1 MSALAGFPVPYGFLV
16 NNAGTLDASNSLAVT
31 GNVTLRNSTLRVG
44 NGGSSSASISGLLEN
59 SSGSIIDLSSNG
71 PAAGDRLRVGGDYVG
86 GGELRLDAA
95 LDASIASD
103 VLIIDG
109 IVVSGATA
117 IRVTDVGDGTG
128 AATGTGPGLGIRLVD
143 VSATGGTAA
152 GQFFLAGGPMTVNA
166 FDYDLYLQ
174 NDGIWYLQSAL
185 RPIVPGVV
193 SAPHVIED
201 MHTSG
206 TAQTRHRLHTRL
218 RHLTTGRLIDRVF
231 AENER
236 VPVAPLETRR
246 ATYSYA
252 KADGQVFIDIE
263 TFDEFEFSNEQ
274 LGERRWFL
282 KENEEYKA
290 LRLDG
295 RLLDIVL
302 PAQIPLKVVDTA
314 PASRTGLSTSW
325 KEAKLETG
333 LQIMVPLFITNGDI
347 IRVDTAGKKYLGK
360 E

>member
-1 MSALAGFPVPYGFLV
+1 MQTILPFEFKRQMVLM
-16 NNAGTLDASNSLAVT
+16 LD
-31 GNVTLRNSTLRVG
+31 
-44 NGGSSSASISGLLEN
+44 GS
-59 SSGSIIDLSSNG
+59 
-71 PAAGDRLRVGGDYVG
+71 
-86 GGELRLDAA
+86 
-95 LDASIASD
+95 
-103 VLIIDG
+103 
-109 IVVSGATA
+109 
-117 IRVTDVGDGTG
+117 
-128 AATGTGPGLGIRLVD
+128 
-143 VSATGGTAA
+143 
-152 GQFFLAGGPMTVNA
+152 
-166 FDYDLYLQ
+166 
-174 NDGIWYLQSAL
+174 
-185 RPIVPGVV
+185 
-193 SAPHVIED
+193 PHVIED

-218 RHLTTGRLIDRVF
+218 RHLLTGRVIDRVF

-263 TFDEFEFSNEQ
+263 TFEEFEFSNEQ
-274 LGERRWFL
+274 LGERRLFL

-302 PAQIPLKVVDTA
+302 PPQIPLKVIETA
-314 PASRTGLSTSW
+314 PPARSGATTSW

-333 LQIMVPLFITNGDI
+333 LQIMVPLFIANGDL

-360 E
+360 ENSGE